1 LPSLRTAEYCLHGN
15 EGNKTTKHNTALS
28 PPRARTHKSGV
39 CNRKEWA
46 RAAQR
51 GEEISASP
59 LTAPG
64 GGSPANPTAAA
75 GKAKQPRA
83 LPSFLFFMAMPL
95 QSIWGAQGWDIY
107 VFTAYKTRV
116 SELLGSL
123 PLICSTYISSF

>member
-1 LPSLRTAEYCLHGN
+1 MEPLCGSG
-15 EGNKTTKHNTALS
+15 G
-28 PPRARTHKSGV
+28 RARTHKRGV

-64 GGSPANPTAAA
+64 GGSPAEPTAAA

-83 LPSFLFFMAMPL
+83 LPSFLFFMAMSL
-95 QSIWGAQGWDIY
+95 QSIWGVCVDTVAQQLDLFQKNY
-107 VFTAYKTRV
+107 CNTERVFV
-116 SELLGSL
+116 ILVF
-123 PLICSTYISSF
+123 CSTHKVKMGTCAQLVILS